1 MSTPAQQLTPETAF
15 TCTINGRVVRSM
27 GIQRFLDNCAQS
39 QFSNID
45 FFASQQK
52 LEHRWH
58 ECNMGCHEPAYRTL
72 QHDATYAELLNNLT
86 KIDPT
91 KGYAVGLASSVVQTT
106 ERIGLGTVRTGEG
119 LGLGKDGRVAEIGL
133 ENSLAFE
140 LAKDALIKAF
150 SMSLTL
156 VDNPFTA
163 MIIKVVSMYMNYVP
177 DDILIKLAVHGK
189 YKNLDIDINMAIEAS
204 VKGLTNIDI
213 AKFTRT
219 EIEKIG
225 SYLNNNPQLILK
237 QIGKYQG
244 RKLATLIATHIAISI
259 AKKIALSFSKSPFYK
274 NTPKSIVPGRNAKGL
289 AGVLIALLKTQ
300 GMLQA
305 ASNAS
310 HRLHSRSPKLWRFLR
325 SRGGYD
331 LIYFFAEDYLKEYVD
346 RIGLA
351 ERNPVLFIEMIA
363 AILKPPGNIKD
374 VFFPFRKWGGV

>member
-1 MSTPAQQLTPETAF
+1 MSKPATPLNPETTAA
-15 TCTINGRVVRSM
+15 CTINGRVVRSM
-27 GIQRFLDNCAQS
+27 GIQRFLDNCGSS

-45 FFASQQK
+45 FFASQHQ
-52 LEHRWH
+52 LEHRWR

-72 QHDATYAELLNNLT
+72 RHEATYAELLNNLT

-91 KGYAVGLASSVVQTT
+91 KGYSVGLVSSAVQTT
-106 ERIGLGTVRTGEG
+106 ERIGLGAERTGEG

-133 ENSLAFE
+133 ENSLAFG
-140 LAKDALIKAF
+140 LVKDALIKAF
-150 SMSLTL
+150 TFRLDL

-163 MIIKVVSMYMNYVP
+163 MIIKIVSMYMNYVP
-177 DDILIKLAVHGK
+177 DEIIIKLAVEGK
-189 YKNLDIDINMAIEAS
+189 YKNLNIDINMAIDAS

-213 AKFTRT
+213 SKFTRS

-225 SYLNNNPQLILK
+225 NYLENNPQLILK

-259 AKKIALSFSKSPFYK
+259 AKKIVLTFARSPFYK
-274 NTPKSIVPGRNAKGL
+274 NTPKSVVSGKSAKGL

-310 HRLHSRSPKLWRFLR
+310 HRLHNRSPKLWHFLR

-331 LIYFFAEDYLKEYVD
+331 LIYFFTEDYLTEYVD

-351 ERNPVLFIEMIA
+351 ERNPVLFVEMIA